1 MAGAVDVIAEA
12 WRRFFDT
19 SYVTEYQVRRW
30 AAEAVRALH
39 DEGWTIVRED
49 RASEEIARVRGR

>member
-12 WRRFFDT
+12 WRRFFDA

-49 RASEEIARVRGR
+49 EASDEVARVPGR

>member
-1 MAGAVDVIAEA
+1 MAGAVDVIADA
-12 WRRFFDT
+12 WRRFFDA

-39 DEGWTIVRED
+39 DEGWTIVRADPASGEVA
-49 RASEEIARVRGR
+49 RASGH

>member
-1 MAGAVDVIAEA
+1 MAGAVDVIADA
-12 WRRFFDT
+12 WRRFFDA

-39 DEGWTIVRED
+39 DDGWTIVR
-49 RASEEIARVRGR
+49 AEESAGKVARTSGR